1 MNFLKFGLISLIAST
16 SLFRGMYT
24 VDKSHSTVGFSVK
37 HLMISNVHGNF
48 NDFSGNFE
56 YDENKK
62 ILTGLNGEIIVKSIN
77 TFNEDRD
84 NHLKNNDFFNAEKYP
99 NITFKLNKI
108 VKDKAY
114 GSLTMK
120 GVTKDVV
127 LNYNNSGVVK
137 DLYGKQRVGITLNG
151 DVNRQ
156 DYGISFNKT
165 LDNGGVAVG
174 DKVNLTIEL
183 KGVLNN

>member
-1 MNFLKFGLISLIAST
+1 
-16 SLFRGMYT
+16 
-24 VDKSHSTVGFSVK
+24 
-37 HLMISNVHGNF
+37 
-48 NDFSGNFE
+48 
-56 YDENKK
+56 
-62 ILTGLNGEIIVKSIN
+62 
-77 TFNEDRD
+77 
-84 NHLKNNDFFNAEKYP
+84 
-99 NITFKLNKI
+99 
-108 VKDKAY
+108 
-114 GSLTMK
+114 MK

-183 KGVLNN
+183 EGVLNN